1 MKEKKAEEAVGTT
14 LYSHVDDSQS
24 SRNMSQFLASDT
36 QVSSKLFNTKYR
48 KKIELSSS
56 LPC

>member
-24 SRNMSQFLASDT
+24 SRNLSQFLASDT
-36 QVSSKLFNTKYR
+36 QVSTKFFFNRKYR
-48 KKIELSSS
+48 KKIFF
-56 LPC
+56 